1 MKHLPSVASVTALAA
16 AVVAAAAVIS
26 PPAVASAAATVSAAA
41 PHPDADLR
49 AQVREKFETKLKRLD
64 AAFDGVLGAEFIDL
78 TDGQVV
84 ALQADSVFPT
94 ASTIKVAILI
104 ELFRQAEAKPGLLML
119 QRPFAAT
126 EHTAGSGMARL
137 IGSGSS
143 LAVQD
148 IAKLMINLSEN
159 TATNVIIDE
168 VGMDNV
174 NRLTASMNLKS
185 MRLQRKMLESEAQ
198 AENRENVAAPEEAA
212 KLMSMIARCEIPVGK
227 ASCAAIR
234 QIMEIPQPPHPAK
247 DSIPKDIPIAFK
259 WGGMEGVS
267 VGWGIVSLP
276 QRPYVFAIMTTYGQ
290 EPQSAA
296 TVRAVSEAAFDYYS
310 RLARA
315 NLYGARVFMPPAN
328 QTRAK
333 AIP

>member
-1 MKHLPSVASVTALAA
+1 VKRWTYVAGVMALATLTASVHA
-16 AVVAAAAVIS
+16 AV
-26 PPAVASAAATVSAAA
+26 
-41 PHPDADLR
+41 DLR
-49 AQVREKFETKLKRLD
+49 AEVKEKFEAKLRGLD
-64 AAFDGVLGAEFIDL
+64 ASFDGVLGVEFVDL
-78 TDGQVV
+78 TDGQTV
-84 ALQADSVFPT
+84 ALHADATFPT
-94 ASTIKVAILI
+94 ASAIKVAVLI
-104 ELFRQAEAKPGLLML
+104 ELFRKAEANPGLLQQ
-119 QRPFAAT
+119 QRPFAAN
-126 EHTAGSGMARL
+126 EHTAASGMARL
-137 IGSGSS
+137 IGAGSS
-143 LAVQD
+143 LALQD

-159 TATNVIIDE
+159 TATNLIIDE

-185 MRLQRKMLESEAQ
+185 MRLQRTMLDGEAQ
-198 AENRENVAAPEEAA
+198 IENKENLASPQDAATVMT
-212 KLMSMIARCEIPVGK
+212 LIARCEIPVSK

-247 DSIPKDIPIAFK
+247 DSIPKDIRVAFK

-276 QRPYVFAIMTTYGQ
+276 QRPYVFAIMTTYGK

-315 NLYGARVFMPPAN
+315 NQYGARVFMPPVEQRREGNPA
-328 QTRAK
+328 A
-333 AIP
+333 P

>member
-1 MKHLPSVASVTALAA
+1 MKPWVRAMSVVAWA
-16 AVVAAAAVIS
+16 AVSAS
-26 PPAVASAAATVSAAA
+26 ASAAERS
-41 PHPDADLR
+41 DIDLR
-49 AQVREKFETKLKRLD
+49 AEVAKKFETKLKSID
-64 AAFDGVLGAEFIDL
+64 AKFDGALGAEFVDL

-84 ALQADSVFPT
+84 ALNAGSVYPT
-94 ASTIKVAILI
+94 ASTIKVAVLI
-104 ELFRQAEAKPGLLML
+104 ELFRQAEAKPGLLAQ
-119 QRPFAAT
+119 QRPFTAT
-126 EHTAGSGMARL
+126 EHTAASGMARL

-143 LAVQD
+143 LALQD

-174 NRLTASMNLKS
+174 NRLTASMGLKS

-198 AENRENVAAPEEAA
+198 ADNKENIATPDDAA
-212 KLMSMIARCEIPVGK
+212 KIMTMIARCKIPVSP

-247 DSIPKDIPIAFK
+247 DSIPKDIPVAFK

-276 QRPYVFAIMTTYGQ
+276 QRPYAFAIMTTYGQ
-290 EPQSAA
+290 EPQSGA

-315 NLYGARVFMPPAN
+315 NRYGARVFMSPAEPA
-328 QTRAK
+328 REK
-333 AIP
+333 AAP

>member
-1 MKHLPSVASVTALAA
+1 MKPWVR
-16 AVVAAAAVIS
+16 
-26 PPAVASAAATVSAAA
+26 TVSAVAGAA
-41 PHPDADLR
+41 VSALASASAVEHSDIDLR
-49 AQVREKFETKLKRLD
+49 AQVREKFETKLKSID
-64 AAFDGVLGAEFIDL
+64 ATFDGVLGAEFVDL
-78 TDGQVV
+78 TDGRVV
-84 ALQADSVFPT
+84 ALNAGSVFPT
-94 ASTIKVAILI
+94 ASTIKVAVLI
-104 ELFRQAEAKPGLLML
+104 EIFRQSEAKPGLLTQ
-119 QRPFAAT
+119 QRAFTAT

-143 LAVQD
+143 LALQD

-159 TATNVIIDE
+159 TATNAIIDE
-168 VGMDNV
+168 VGTDNV
-174 NRLTASMNLKS
+174 NRLTASMGLKS

-198 AENRENVAAPEEAA
+198 AENKENIASPEDAA
-212 KLMSMIARCEIPVGK
+212 KIMTMIARCQIPTSA

-247 DSIPKDIPIAFK
+247 DSIPKDIPVAFK

-290 EPQSAA
+290 EPQSGA

-315 NLYGARVFMPPAN
+315 NEYGARVF
-328 QTRAK
+328 K
-333 AIP
+333 AAP

>member
-1 MKHLPSVASVTALAA
+1 MNRWTYTVAVAALAA
-16 AVVAAAAVIS
+16 FA
-26 PPAVASAAATVSAAA
+26 ASAHAE
-41 PHPDADLR
+41 ADLR
-49 AQVREKFETKLKRLD
+49 AQVKEKFEAKLRGID
-64 AAFDGVLGAEFIDL
+64 ASFDGVLGAEFVDL
-78 TDGQVV
+78 TDGQTV
-84 ALQADSVFPT
+84 ALHADATFPT
-94 ASTIKVAILI
+94 ASAIKVAVLI
-104 ELFRQAEAKPGLLML
+104 ELFRKAEANPGLLQQ
-119 QRPFAAT
+119 QRPFAAN
-126 EHTAGSGMARL
+126 EHTADSGMARL

-143 LAVQD
+143 LSLQD

-159 TATNVIIDE
+159 TATNLIVDE

-198 AENRENVAAPEEAA
+198 IENRENLASPQDAASIMT
-212 KLMSMIARCEIPVGK
+212 LIARCEIPVSK

-247 DSIPKDIPIAFK
+247 DSIPKDIRVAFK

-276 QRPYVFAIMTTYGQ
+276 QRPYVFAIMTTYGK

-315 NLYGARVFMPPAN
+315 NLYGARVFMPQPKPRREGNAD
-328 QTRAK
+328 A
-333 AIP
+333 P

>member
-1 MKHLPSVASVTALAA
+1 MKQVAV
-16 AVVAAAAVIS
+16 
-26 PPAVASAAATVSAAA
+26 
-41 PHPDADLR
+41 
-49 AQVREKFETKLKRLD
+49 
-64 AAFDGVLGAEFIDL
+64 
-78 TDGQVV
+78 
-84 ALQADSVFPT
+84 
-94 ASTIKVAILI
+94 LI
-104 ELFRQAEAKPGLLML
+104 ELFRQAEAKPGLLAQ
-119 QRPFAAT
+119 QRPFTAT
-126 EHTAGSGMARL
+126 EHTAGNGMARL

-143 LAVQD
+143 LALQD
-148 IAKLMINLSEN
+148 MAKLMINLSEN

-174 NRLTASMNLKS
+174 NRLTASMGLKS

-198 AENRENVAAPEEAA
+198 AENKENIATPDDAA
-212 KLMSMIARCEIPVGK
+212 KIMTMIARCKIPVSP

-247 DSIPKDIPIAFK
+247 DSIPKDIPVAFK

-276 QRPYVFAIMTTYGQ
+276 QRPYAFAIMTTYGQ
-290 EPQSAA
+290 EPPSGA

-315 NLYGARVFMPPAN
+315 NRYGARVAAP
-328 QTRAK
+328 
-333 AIP
+333 

>member
-1 MKHLPSVASVTALAA
+1 
-16 AVVAAAAVIS
+16 
-26 PPAVASAAATVSAAA
+26 
-41 PHPDADLR
+41 
-49 AQVREKFETKLKRLD
+49 
-64 AAFDGVLGAEFIDL
+64 
-78 TDGQVV
+78 
-84 ALQADSVFPT
+84 
-94 ASTIKVAILI
+94 
-104 ELFRQAEAKPGLLML
+104 
-119 QRPFAAT
+119 
-126 EHTAGSGMARL
+126 MARL

-143 LAVQD
+143 LALQD

-159 TATNVIIDE
+159 TATNLVIDE
-168 VGMDNV
+168 VGMDSV
-174 NRLTASMNLKS
+174 NRLAAAMNLKT

-198 AENRENVAAPEEAA
+198 VENRENVASPEDAA
-212 KLMSMIARCEIPVGK
+212 KIMTMIARCEIPVSK
-227 ASCAAIR
+227 ASCEAIR

-247 DSIPKDIPIAFK
+247 DSIPKDVRVAFK

-315 NLYGARVFMPPAN
+315 NRYGARVHAAP
-328 QTRAK
+328 
-333 AIP
+333 

>member
-1 MKHLPSVASVTALAA
+1 MKQLARAASVMAWA
-16 AVVAAAAVIS
+16 AVSAF
-26 PPAVASAAATVSAAA
+26 ASAAAVDHSDSDSSAELS
-41 PHPDADLR
+41 LR
-49 AQVREKFETKLKRLD
+49 AEVKEKFETKLKRMD
-64 AAFDGVLGAEFIDL
+64 ATFDGVLGAEFVDL

-84 ALQADSVFPT
+84 ALNAGSVFPT

-104 ELFRQAEAKPGLLML
+104 ELFRQAEAKPGLLTQ
-119 QRPFAAT
+119 QRPFTAT
-126 EHTAGSGMARL
+126 ERTTGSGMARL

-143 LAVQD
+143 LALQD

-174 NRLTASMNLKS
+174 NRLAASLNLKS
-185 MRLQRKMLESEAQ
+185 MRLQRKMLESEEQ
-198 AENRENVAAPEEAA
+198 AKNKENIASPDDAA
-212 KLMSMIARCEIPVGK
+212 KIMTMIARCKIPVSP

-234 QIMEIPQPPHPAK
+234 HIMEIPQPPHPAK
-247 DSIPKDIPIAFK
+247 DPIPKDIPVAFK

-276 QRPYVFAIMTTYGQ
+276 RRPYVFAIMTTYGQ
-290 EPQSAA
+290 EPQSGA

-315 NLYGARVFMPPAN
+315 NQYGARVFISPAGPPMSPAEPA
-328 QTRAK
+328 REK
-333 AIP
+333 ARP